1 MENSEQD
8 YRFRKMT
15 SHSFCLGRQEQHCGR
30 GISMCKERV
39 AMHGVSG
46 MSVAVMGRSI
56 GTGTEIM
63 SRENIKL
70 SIQYCSQ

>member
-1 MENSEQD
+1 
-8 YRFRKMT
+8 
-15 SHSFCLGRQEQHCGR
+15 
-30 GISMCKERV
+30 MCKERV
-39 AMHGVSG
+39 EMHGVSG